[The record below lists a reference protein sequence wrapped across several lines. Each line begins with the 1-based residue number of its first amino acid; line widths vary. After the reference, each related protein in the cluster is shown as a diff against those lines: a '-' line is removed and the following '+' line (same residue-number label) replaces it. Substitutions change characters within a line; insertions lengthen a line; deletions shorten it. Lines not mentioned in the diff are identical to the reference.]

1 MTKTRIKT
9 ELAAAIIL
17 VIVGCFLL
25 IAAIYIPPIGI
36 IHPSVLVAFG
46 EIAVFAG
53 SLFGIDLHYRLEFN
67 KIKAEVGACLPLC
80 GGQAFL
86 YVLGT
91 RPFKERISNY
101 K

>member
-9 ELAAAIIL
+9 ELAAAI
-17 VIVGCFLL
+17 VL
-25 IAAIYIPPIGI
+25 IAGIFIPPIGT

-53 SLFGIDLHYRLEFN
+53 SLFGIDLHYRLEFH
-67 KIKAEVGACLPLC
+67 KIKAEVGAD
-80 GGQAFL
+80 
-86 YVLGT
+86 
-91 RPFKERISNY
+91 KIED

>member
-1 MTKTRIKT
+1 MITRYNGQEYRLWKLTHKHNMTKTRIKT

-25 IAAIYIPPIGI
+25 IAAIHIPPIGI

-67 KIKAEVGACLPLC
+67 KIKAEVGAD
-80 GGQAFL
+80 
-86 YVLGT
+86 
-91 RPFKERISNY
+91 KIED

>member
-9 ELAAAIIL
+9 ELAAAIVWVL
-17 VIVGCFLL
+17 VGCFWL
-25 IAAIYIPPIGI
+25 IAGIFIPPIGT

-53 SLFGIDLHYRLEFN
+53 SLFGIDLHYRLEFH
-67 KIKAEVGACLPLC
+67 KIKAEVGAD
-80 GGQAFL
+80 
-86 YVLGT
+86 
-91 RPFKERISNY
+91 KIED